1 MLNKRSA
8 PEIAFDMVNYTL
20 MLVLMLLTL
29 YPFIYVAFAS
39 VSDSNALVMH
49 RGLLYKPLGLNFDAY
64 GRVFNNRMVMKGYLN
79 TLFYVGAGTTVNMI
93 LTSLGAY
100 VLSRK
105 QLYWKKAIMI
115 FVVATMFFSG
125 GLIPFYLIV
134 KGLTLSD
141 TVWAV
146 ILPVAI
152 STWNLIIMRTSF
164 AGIPDSMEESAKVDG
179 ANDLVVLFRIILPVS
194 MPIVA
199 VMILFYGVGR
209 WNDWFNAM
217 IFLRKREL
225 YPLQLI
231 LREILVMNSVDSMTG
246 NIKNADRLSV
256 GESIKYATIMV
267 ATVPVLFIYPFL
279 QKYFVQGIMI
289 GALKE

>member
-79 TLFYVGAGTTVNMI
+79 TLFYVGAGTAVNMI